1 MNFGSILQL
10 IAILAFGVGILGV
23 AFAFTLA
30 SQGRSARGGVLLA
43 VVGFIGGILLFV
55 VSSGILIVEPAR
67 AAVIINVLTGD
78 LEDPA
83 RAPGTSIIIPGL
95 QEFVIYPTDQQEYTM
110 SGISDEGQQAGDDAV
125 EALTIDGQEVRLDI
139 TVLYRI
145 AREDVNQVH
154 LNWQSRYENAFI
166 RPTVRAIARDVVSQF
181 EAEAIYGVD
190 REALG
195 GRIQE
200 RVASRMAEEGLTLTS
215 LLVRQID
222 FNDAFAESIEE
233 KQIAEQQLQ
242 RARTDAERARTE
254 ASGRADAVEEEARG
268 DANARLI
275 EAAAEA
281 EALRVIS
288 EQIAANPNLIQY
300 LYVSNLSD
308 NVSFALLPS
317 DSPFIFNVDDFTQ
330 LGDDFQTPDVP
341 DVTLPEFGDSQ
352 EVLPETESAGD

>member
-1 MNFGSILQL
+1 MNFGSLLQ
-10 IAILAFGVGILGV
+10 IVAILAFGVGILGV

-30 SQGRSARGGVLLA
+30 SQGRSARGGVVLA
-43 VVGFIGGILLFV
+43 VFGFIGGAVLFV

-67 AAVIINVLTGD
+67 SAVIINVLSGE

-110 SGISDEGQQAGDDAV
+110 SGLSNEGQRTGDDAV
-125 EALTIDGQEVRLDI
+125 QALTIDGQEIRLDI
-139 TVLYRI
+139 TVIYRI

-154 LNWQSRYENAFI
+154 LDWQNRYEDDFI

-195 GRIQE
+195 GQIQD
-200 RVASRMAEEGLTLTS
+200 RVATRMEQEGLTLSS

-222 FNDAFAESIEE
+222 FAEAFAQSIEE
-233 KQIAEQQLQ
+233 KQIEEQKLQ
-242 RARTDAERARTE
+242 RARTEAERVRTE
-254 ASGRADAVEEEARG
+254 AGGEADAAEEAARG
-268 DANARLI
+268 RANARLI

-330 LGDDFQTPDVP
+330 LGDDFVAPDVP
-341 DVTLPEFGDSQ
+341 EPQLPEFGNESDDS
-352 EVLPETESAGD
+352 GN

>member
-1 MNFGSILQL
+1 MNFGSLLQVV
-10 IAILAFGVGILGV
+10 AILAFGVGILGV

-43 VVGFIGGILLFV
+43 IVGFIAGALLFV

-67 AAVIINVLTGD
+67 AAVIINVLSGE
-78 LEDPA
+78 LEEPA

-95 QEFVIYPTDQQEYTM
+95 QEFIIYPTDQQEYTM
-110 SGISDEGQQAGDDAV
+110 SGITDEGGRTGDDAV
-125 EALTIDGQEVRLDI
+125 IALTIDGQEIRLDI

-145 AREDVNQVH
+145 ERVNVNQIH
-154 LNWQSRYENAFI
+154 LNWQNRYENAFI
-166 RPTVRAIARDVVSQF
+166 RPTVRSIARDIVSQF
-181 EAEAIYGVD
+181 EAEAIYGAD

-200 RVASRMAEEGLTLTS
+200 RVAARMEEEGLTLTS
-215 LLVRQID
+215 LLIRQID
-222 FNDAFAESIEE
+222 FNEAFAESIEE
-233 KQIAEQQLQ
+233 KQIEEQKLQ
-242 RARTDAERARTE
+242 RARTEAERVRTE
-254 ASGRADAVEEEARG
+254 AGGAADAAEEAARG
-268 DANARLI
+268 RANARLI

-288 EQIAANPNLIQY
+288 KQIAANPNLIQY

-308 NVSFALLPS
+308 NVSFGLLPS

-330 LGDDFQTPDVP
+330 LGDDFVAPEVP
-341 DVTLPEFGDSQ
+341 EPELPEFGN
-352 EVLPETESAGD
+352 EPAPETGSGD